1 MKARFVI
8 LMAGTL
14 LLAAAAPLLAHHS
27 FAAEYDSTK
36 PVTLKGTVVKF
47 DWVNPHSRLYM
58 EVKDEATGK
67 TEEWELE
74 TGNVTTLQRRGW
86 RRDTLKPGDSII
98 VTGYRAKDGT
108 NLAAASTV
116 STADGKRLFAG
127 SANDGSPNGQQ

>member
-1 MKARFVI
+1 V
-8 LMAGTL
+8 
-14 LLAAAAPLLAHHS
+14 LAHHS

-58 EVKDEATGK
+58 EVKDEASGK
-67 TEEWELE
+67 TVQWELE

-86 RRDTLKPGDSII
+86 RRDTLKPGDAII
-98 VTGYRAKDGT
+98 VTGFRAKDGA

-116 STADGKRLFAG
+116 STAEGKRLFAG
-127 SANDGSPNGQQ
+127 SANDGSPTQ

>member
-1 MKARFVI
+1 MKARSVT
-8 LMAGTL
+8 LAAGL
-14 LLAAAAPLLAHHS
+14 LLFAAAPVFAHHS

-58 EVKDEATGK
+58 EVKDEASGK
-67 TEEWELE
+67 TVEWELE
-74 TGNVTTLQRRGW
+74 TGNITTLQRRGW
-86 RRDTLKPGDSII
+86 RRDTLKPGDAIV
-98 VTGYRAKDGT
+98 VTGFLAKDGS

-127 SANDGSPNGQQ
+127 SANDGSPSGQQ

>member
-1 MKARFVI
+1 MKERIVI
-8 LMAGTL
+8 LLAGAL
-14 LLAAAAPLLAHHS
+14 LSASAPLLAHHS

-58 EVKDEATGK
+58 DVKDEATGQ
-67 TEEWELE
+67 TVQWELE

-86 RRDTLKPGDSII
+86 RRDTLKPGDSIV

-116 STADGKRLFAG
+116 STADGRKLFAG
-127 SANDGSPNGQQ
+127 SASDGSPTEQQ

>member
-1 MKARFVI
+1 MKATFAI
-8 LMAGTL
+8 LAAGAL
-14 LLAAAAPLLAHHS
+14 LFAAAPLVAHHS

-36 PVTLKGTVVKF
+36 PLTLKGTVVKF

-58 EVKDEATGK
+58 EVKNEATGK
-67 TEEWELE
+67 TEQWELE

-86 RRDTLKPGDSII
+86 RRDTLKPGDSIV
-98 VTGYRAKDGT
+98 VTGYRAKDGS

-127 SANDGSPNGQQ
+127 SASDGSPTGQQ

>member
-1 MKARFVI
+1 MNARII
-8 LMAGTL
+8 LIMAGAL
-14 LLAAAAPLLAHHS
+14 LSVSAPLLAHHS
-27 FAAEYDSTK
+27 FAAEYDSSK

-58 EVKDEATGK
+58 DVKDEATGQ
-67 TEEWELE
+67 TAHWELE

-86 RRDTLKPGDSII
+86 RRDTLKPGDSIV

-116 STADGKRLFAG
+116 STADGRKLFAG
-127 SANDGSPNGQQ
+127 SANSGAPTDEK

>member
-1 MKARFVI
+1 MKAKLVG
-8 LMAGTL
+8 LMAVLL
-14 LLAAAAPLLAHHS
+14 LLAAAPVFAHHS

-58 EVKDEATGK
+58 EVKDQATGK
-67 TEEWELE
+67 TVQWELE

-86 RRDTLKPGDSII
+86 RRDTLKPGDAII
-98 VTGYRAKDGT
+98 VTGFRAKDGA

-127 SANDGSPNGQQ
+127 SANDGGPNSQQ

>member
-1 MKARFVI
+1 MKATFVI
-8 LMAGTL
+8 LVGAAL
-14 LLAAAAPLLAHHS
+14 LFSAAPLIAHHS

-36 PVTLKGTVVKF
+36 PVTLKGTVIKF

-58 EVKDEATGK
+58 EVKVEATSK
-67 TEEWELE
+67 TEQWELE

-86 RRDTLKPGDSII
+86 RRDTLKPGDSIV
-98 VTGYRAKDGT
+98 VTGYRAKDGS

-127 SANDGSPNGQQ
+127 SANDGNPAGQQ

>member
-1 MKARFVI
+1 MKANLVA
-8 LMAGTL
+8 LATGL
-14 LLAAAAPLLAHHS
+14 LLAAAPVFAHHS

-58 EVKDEATGK
+58 DVKDESTGK
-67 TEEWELE
+67 TVQWELE

-86 RRDTLKPGDSII
+86 RRDTLKPGDAIV
-98 VTGYRAKDGT
+98 VTGFRAKDGA

-116 STADGKRLFAG
+116 STAEGKRLFAG
-127 SANDGSPNGQQ
+127 SANDGGPNGQQ

>member
-1 MKARFVI
+1 MKATFVI
-8 LMAGTL
+8 FAAGAL
-14 LLAAAAPLLAHHS
+14 LLSATPLVAHHS

-58 EVKDEATGK
+58 EVKVEATGK
-67 TEEWELE
+67 TEQWELE

-86 RRDTLKPGDSII
+86 RRDTLKPGDSIV
-98 VTGYRAKDGT
+98 VTGYRAKDGS

-127 SANDGSPNGQQ
+127 SANDGNPTGQQ

>member
-1 MKARFVI
+1 MKAKFVVS
-8 LMAGTL
+8 MASLL
-14 LLAAAAPLLAHHS
+14 LLAVVPVLAHHS

-67 TEEWELE
+67 TVQWELE

-86 RRDTLKPGDSII
+86 RRDTLKPGDAII
-98 VTGYRAKDGT
+98 VTGFRAKDGA

-116 STADGKRLFAG
+116 STAEGKRLFAG
-127 SANDGSPNGQQ
+127 SANDGSPTGSK

>member
-1 MKARFVI
+1 MRFMI
-8 LMAGTL
+8 LMAGAL
-14 LLAAAAPLLAHHS
+14 IAAAPLLAHHS
-27 FAAEYDSTK
+27 FAAEYDSGK

-58 EVKDEATGK
+58 EVKDEATGN
-67 TEEWELE
+67 TVQWELE

-86 RRDTLKPGDSII
+86 RRDTLKPGDAII

-116 STADGKRLFAG
+116 STADGQKLFAG
-127 SANDGSPNGQQ
+127 SANDGGPQNQK